1 MCVGDVRGLGVGI
14 TAELWLLYALHT
26 SVVLI
31 LGDSKHDVRILFV
44 GGVKE

>member
-1 MCVGDVRGLGVGI
+1 MGGVRGLGVGI
-14 TAELWLLYALHT
+14 TAELWLPYALRA